1 MLGEFLNAVSAVV
14 VLLMLMAVGYFMG
27 TKGWMKAE
35 EKKFLSKYIINI
47 AVPCNCINGL
57 LNNLDQ
63 SMLAQAGLMLVSAI
77 IGVVITILLG
87 MGLATLLR
95 LPKNRWGVFAAMVG
109 VSNTLFVGLPLS
121 TQLFG
126 DVCVPYVMIYYL
138 ANTIFTQ
145 SVILMLVERSGTASH
160 SRGIKGFLKD
170 VFTKPPILTVIASVL
185 MLIVGF
191 RPPEV
196 FMSFAKYIS
205 GSVSPLALIY
215 CGFIIYELGLSN
227 LRPSQ
232 LRQMKGLP
240 TMLAA
245 RLVISPLICA
255 GMCRLFGITG
265 LAYQVFVVESALPVV
280 SQVTVMAGDFGA
292 DDKYAATG
300 ATLST
305 LACFIT
311 IPVLMVWMGWTLL
324 TVAAAAGGGL
334 LLMRLRVPGGMLVGA
349 ILGAVL
355 VNLTTGQA
363 YIWPQTR
370 VVAQVLTGAYIG
382 CLVTTE
388 DLRHLPRVIR
398 PYLAVMSTF
407 LALNLAV
414 GFFIWR
420 VTDLDLLTSLF
431 CAAPG
436 GMTDTPLI
444 ALDMGADAS
453 MVAVMQFVRM
463 VFGMACLPSI
473 IVLADR
479 KIEGDQMV
487 PEEGQG
493 THSLERKKAHV
504 SLRKFLP
511 TFAVAL
517 AAGILGKLS
526 GVPAGTL
533 SASLIAVIVLKF
545 AGSAPPM
552 PMWVRR
558 LAQVV
563 SGCCIGAGITRDQIF
578 QLRQLILPALVLI
591 AGYILVC
598 VGMGRAISRAFR
610 MDLKESML
618 SLSPA
623 GATEMALIAADLGVH
638 STNLVVL
645 QICRLLGVTVIFPQI
660 FALLSNLIG

>member
-1 MLGEFLNAVSAVV
+1 
-14 VLLMLMAVGYFMG
+14 
-27 TKGWMKAE
+27 
-35 EKKFLSKYIINI
+35 
-47 AVPCNCINGL
+47 
-57 LNNLDQ
+57 
-63 SMLAQAGLMLVSAI
+63 
-77 IGVVITILLG
+77 
-87 MGLATLLR
+87 
-95 LPKNRWGVFAAMVG
+95 
-109 VSNTLFVGLPLS
+109 
-121 TQLFG
+121 
-126 DVCVPYVMIYYL
+126 
-138 ANTIFTQ
+138 
-145 SVILMLVERSGTASH
+145 
-160 SRGIKGFLKD
+160 
-170 VFTKPPILTVIASVL
+170 
-185 MLIVGF
+185 
-191 RPPEV
+191 
-196 FMSFAKYIS
+196 
-205 GSVSPLALIY
+205 
-215 CGFIIYELGLSN
+215 
-227 LRPSQ
+227 
-232 LRQMKGLP
+232 
-240 TMLAA
+240 
-245 RLVISPLICA
+245 
-255 GMCRLFGITG
+255 
-265 LAYQVFVVESALPVV
+265 
-280 SQVTVMAGDFGA
+280 
-292 DDKYAATG
+292 
-300 ATLST
+300 
-305 LACFIT
+305 
-311 IPVLMVWMGWTLL
+311 MGWTLL

-398 PYLAVMSTF
+398 PYLAVMST
-407 LALNLAV
+407 
-414 GFFIWR
+414 
-420 VTDLDLLTSLF
+420 LLTSLF

-598 VGMGRAISRAFR
+598 VGMGRAISKAFR

>member
-1 MLGEFLNAVSAVV
+1 
-14 VLLMLMAVGYFMG
+14 
-27 TKGWMKAE
+27 
-35 EKKFLSKYIINI
+35 
-47 AVPCNCINGL
+47 
-57 LNNLDQ
+57 
-63 SMLAQAGLMLVSAI
+63 
-77 IGVVITILLG
+77 
-87 MGLATLLR
+87 
-95 LPKNRWGVFAAMVG
+95 
-109 VSNTLFVGLPLS
+109 
-121 TQLFG
+121 
-126 DVCVPYVMIYYL
+126 
-138 ANTIFTQ
+138 
-145 SVILMLVERSGTASH
+145 
-160 SRGIKGFLKD
+160 
-170 VFTKPPILTVIASVL
+170 
-185 MLIVGF
+185 
-191 RPPEV
+191 
-196 FMSFAKYIS
+196 
-205 GSVSPLALIY
+205 
-215 CGFIIYELGLSN
+215 
-227 LRPSQ
+227 
-232 LRQMKGLP
+232 
-240 TMLAA
+240 
-245 RLVISPLICA
+245 
-255 GMCRLFGITG
+255 
-265 LAYQVFVVESALPVV
+265 
-280 SQVTVMAGDFGA
+280 
-292 DDKYAATG
+292 
-300 ATLST
+300 
-305 LACFIT
+305 
-311 IPVLMVWMGWTLL
+311 MGWTLL

-388 DLRHLPRVIR
+388 DLRRLPRVIR

-578 QLRQLILPALVLI
+578 QLRQLILPALVLGANTLASMI
-591 AGYILVC
+591 RMSRTSMLDVLRQDYIRTARSKGASRARVLSRHALRNSLVPVITQVGISFAGCMGGAIVTETIFTIPGLGSLLINAVKSRDVPVVMGTVILVAVI
-598 VGMGRAISRAFR
+598 VG
-610 MDLKESML
+610 
-618 SLSPA
+618 
-623 GATEMALIAADLGVH
+623 LI
-638 STNLVVL
+638 NLVVDL
-645 QICRLLGVTVIFPQI
+645 ICAKVDPRIDL
-660 FALLSNLIG
+660 AA

>member
-1 MLGEFLNAVSAVV
+1 
-14 VLLMLMAVGYFMG
+14 
-27 TKGWMKAE
+27 
-35 EKKFLSKYIINI
+35 
-47 AVPCNCINGL
+47 
-57 LNNLDQ
+57 
-63 SMLAQAGLMLVSAI
+63 
-77 IGVVITILLG
+77 
-87 MGLATLLR
+87 
-95 LPKNRWGVFAAMVG
+95 
-109 VSNTLFVGLPLS
+109 
-121 TQLFG
+121 
-126 DVCVPYVMIYYL
+126 
-138 ANTIFTQ
+138 
-145 SVILMLVERSGTASH
+145 
-160 SRGIKGFLKD
+160 
-170 VFTKPPILTVIASVL
+170 
-185 MLIVGF
+185 
-191 RPPEV
+191 
-196 FMSFAKYIS
+196 
-205 GSVSPLALIY
+205 
-215 CGFIIYELGLSN
+215 
-227 LRPSQ
+227 
-232 LRQMKGLP
+232 
-240 TMLAA
+240 
-245 RLVISPLICA
+245 
-255 GMCRLFGITG
+255 
-265 LAYQVFVVESALPVV
+265 
-280 SQVTVMAGDFGA
+280 
-292 DDKYAATG
+292 
-300 ATLST
+300 
-305 LACFIT
+305 
-311 IPVLMVWMGWTLL
+311 MGWTLL

-388 DLRHLPRVIR
+388 DLRRLPRVIR
-398 PYLAVMSTF
+398 PYL
-407 LALNLAV
+407 
-414 GFFIWR
+414 
-420 VTDLDLLTSLF
+420 
-431 CAAPG
+431 
-436 GMTDTPLI
+436 
-444 ALDMGADAS
+444 
-453 MVAVMQFVRM
+453 AVMQFVRM

>member
-1 MLGEFLNAVSAVV
+1 M
-14 VLLMLMAVGYFMG
+14 
-27 TKGWMKAE
+27 
-35 EKKFLSKYIINI
+35 
-47 AVPCNCINGL
+47 
-57 LNNLDQ
+57 
-63 SMLAQAGLMLVSAI
+63 
-77 IGVVITILLG
+77 
-87 MGLATLLR
+87 
-95 LPKNRWGVFAAMVG
+95 
-109 VSNTLFVGLPLS
+109 
-121 TQLFG
+121 
-126 DVCVPYVMIYYL
+126 
-138 ANTIFTQ
+138 
-145 SVILMLVERSGTASH
+145 
-160 SRGIKGFLKD
+160 
-170 VFTKPPILTVIASVL
+170 
-185 MLIVGF
+185 
-191 RPPEV
+191 
-196 FMSFAKYIS
+196 
-205 GSVSPLALIY
+205 
-215 CGFIIYELGLSN
+215 
-227 LRPSQ
+227 
-232 LRQMKGLP
+232 
-240 TMLAA
+240 
-245 RLVISPLICA
+245 
-255 GMCRLFGITG
+255 
-265 LAYQVFVVESALPVV
+265 
-280 SQVTVMAGDFGA
+280 
-292 DDKYAATG
+292 
-300 ATLST
+300 
-305 LACFIT
+305 
-311 IPVLMVWMGWTLL
+311 
-324 TVAAAAGGGL
+324 
-334 LLMRLRVPGGMLVGA
+334 VGA

-526 GVPAGTL
+526 GVPAG
-533 SASLIAVIVLKF
+533 
-545 AGSAPPM
+545 SAPPM

>member
-1 MLGEFLNAVSAVV
+1 
-14 VLLMLMAVGYFMG
+14 
-27 TKGWMKAE
+27 
-35 EKKFLSKYIINI
+35 
-47 AVPCNCINGL
+47 
-57 LNNLDQ
+57 
-63 SMLAQAGLMLVSAI
+63 
-77 IGVVITILLG
+77 
-87 MGLATLLR
+87 
-95 LPKNRWGVFAAMVG
+95 
-109 VSNTLFVGLPLS
+109 
-121 TQLFG
+121 
-126 DVCVPYVMIYYL
+126 
-138 ANTIFTQ
+138 
-145 SVILMLVERSGTASH
+145 
-160 SRGIKGFLKD
+160 
-170 VFTKPPILTVIASVL
+170 
-185 MLIVGF
+185 
-191 RPPEV
+191 
-196 FMSFAKYIS
+196 
-205 GSVSPLALIY
+205 
-215 CGFIIYELGLSN
+215 
-227 LRPSQ
+227 
-232 LRQMKGLP
+232 
-240 TMLAA
+240 
-245 RLVISPLICA
+245 
-255 GMCRLFGITG
+255 
-265 LAYQVFVVESALPVV
+265 
-280 SQVTVMAGDFGA
+280 
-292 DDKYAATG
+292 
-300 ATLST
+300 
-305 LACFIT
+305 
-311 IPVLMVWMGWTLL
+311 MGWTLL

-591 AGYILVC
+591 AVYPGLC
-598 VGMGRAISRAFR
+598 GDGPG
-610 MDLKESML
+610 DLQGVSDGLEGVHALPLPRRSHRDGPHCRRPGGPQHQSGGAPDMPPAW
-618 SLSPA
+618 SDGHLSPDLRP
-623 GATEMALIAADLGVH
+623 ALQFDRIKYAVPASIGGRH
-638 STNLVVL
+638 SFSAEQKDRPVINLPVW
-645 QICRLLGVTVIFPQI
+645 
-660 FALLSNLIG
+660 A

>member
-1 MLGEFLNAVSAVV
+1 
-14 VLLMLMAVGYFMG
+14 
-27 TKGWMKAE
+27 
-35 EKKFLSKYIINI
+35 
-47 AVPCNCINGL
+47 
-57 LNNLDQ
+57 
-63 SMLAQAGLMLVSAI
+63 
-77 IGVVITILLG
+77 
-87 MGLATLLR
+87 
-95 LPKNRWGVFAAMVG
+95 
-109 VSNTLFVGLPLS
+109 
-121 TQLFG
+121 
-126 DVCVPYVMIYYL
+126 
-138 ANTIFTQ
+138 
-145 SVILMLVERSGTASH
+145 
-160 SRGIKGFLKD
+160 
-170 VFTKPPILTVIASVL
+170 
-185 MLIVGF
+185 
-191 RPPEV
+191 
-196 FMSFAKYIS
+196 
-205 GSVSPLALIY
+205 
-215 CGFIIYELGLSN
+215 
-227 LRPSQ
+227 
-232 LRQMKGLP
+232 
-240 TMLAA
+240 
-245 RLVISPLICA
+245 
-255 GMCRLFGITG
+255 
-265 LAYQVFVVESALPVV
+265 
-280 SQVTVMAGDFGA
+280 
-292 DDKYAATG
+292 
-300 ATLST
+300 
-305 LACFIT
+305 
-311 IPVLMVWMGWTLL
+311 MGWTLL

-453 MVAVMQFVRM
+453 MVAVMPVRAD
-463 VFGMACLPSI
+463 GIRHGLSALHHCPGRPEDRGGPDGAGGGSGNALPG
-473 IVLADR
+473 
-479 KIEGDQMV
+479 K
-487 PEEGQG
+487 
-493 THSLERKKAHV
+493 KKAHV

>member
-1 MLGEFLNAVSAVV
+1 
-14 VLLMLMAVGYFMG
+14 
-27 TKGWMKAE
+27 
-35 EKKFLSKYIINI
+35 
-47 AVPCNCINGL
+47 
-57 LNNLDQ
+57 
-63 SMLAQAGLMLVSAI
+63 
-77 IGVVITILLG
+77 
-87 MGLATLLR
+87 
-95 LPKNRWGVFAAMVG
+95 
-109 VSNTLFVGLPLS
+109 
-121 TQLFG
+121 
-126 DVCVPYVMIYYL
+126 
-138 ANTIFTQ
+138 
-145 SVILMLVERSGTASH
+145 
-160 SRGIKGFLKD
+160 
-170 VFTKPPILTVIASVL
+170 
-185 MLIVGF
+185 
-191 RPPEV
+191 
-196 FMSFAKYIS
+196 
-205 GSVSPLALIY
+205 
-215 CGFIIYELGLSN
+215 
-227 LRPSQ
+227 
-232 LRQMKGLP
+232 
-240 TMLAA
+240 
-245 RLVISPLICA
+245 
-255 GMCRLFGITG
+255 
-265 LAYQVFVVESALPVV
+265 
-280 SQVTVMAGDFGA
+280 
-292 DDKYAATG
+292 
-300 ATLST
+300 
-305 LACFIT
+305 
-311 IPVLMVWMGWTLL
+311 MGWTLL

-563 SGCCIGAGITRDQIF
+563 SGC
-578 QLRQLILPALVLI
+578 
-591 AGYILVC
+591 
-598 VGMGRAISRAFR
+598 
-610 MDLKESML
+610 
-618 SLSPA
+618 
-623 GATEMALIAADLGVH
+623 
-638 STNLVVL
+638 
-645 QICRLLGVTVIFPQI
+645 
-660 FALLSNLIG
+660 

>member
-1 MLGEFLNAVSAVV
+1 M
-14 VLLMLMAVGYFMG
+14 
-27 TKGWMKAE
+27 
-35 EKKFLSKYIINI
+35 
-47 AVPCNCINGL
+47 
-57 LNNLDQ
+57 
-63 SMLAQAGLMLVSAI
+63 
-77 IGVVITILLG
+77 
-87 MGLATLLR
+87 
-95 LPKNRWGVFAAMVG
+95 
-109 VSNTLFVGLPLS
+109 
-121 TQLFG
+121 
-126 DVCVPYVMIYYL
+126 
-138 ANTIFTQ
+138 
-145 SVILMLVERSGTASH
+145 
-160 SRGIKGFLKD
+160 
-170 VFTKPPILTVIASVL
+170 
-185 MLIVGF
+185 
-191 RPPEV
+191 
-196 FMSFAKYIS
+196 
-205 GSVSPLALIY
+205 
-215 CGFIIYELGLSN
+215 
-227 LRPSQ
+227 
-232 LRQMKGLP
+232 
-240 TMLAA
+240 
-245 RLVISPLICA
+245 
-255 GMCRLFGITG
+255 
-265 LAYQVFVVESALPVV
+265 
-280 SQVTVMAGDFGA
+280 
-292 DDKYAATG
+292 
-300 ATLST
+300 
-305 LACFIT
+305 
-311 IPVLMVWMGWTLL
+311 
-324 TVAAAAGGGL
+324 
-334 LLMRLRVPGGMLVGA
+334 
-349 ILGAVL
+349 
-355 VNLTTGQA
+355 
-363 YIWPQTR
+363 
-370 VVAQVLTGAYIG
+370 
-382 CLVTTE
+382 TTE

-545 AGSAPPM
+545 AGSAPTM

-578 QLRQLILPALVLI
+578 QLRQLVTLGALQLLDLPEAPATRAESRHANQQGEQRQ
-591 AGYILVC
+591 AGGGTGTPGCIGC
-598 VGMGRAISRAFR
+598 NGRRGGSG
-610 MDLKESML
+610 S
-618 SLSPA
+618 SC
-623 GATEMALIAADLGVH
+623 
-638 STNLVVL
+638 VVL
-645 QICRLLGVTVIFPQI
+645 GSDC
-660 FALLSNLIG
+660 FAHRSILWSRKF

>member
-1 MLGEFLNAVSAVV
+1 MDTF
-14 VLLMLMAVGYFMG
+14 
-27 TKGWMKAE
+27 
-35 EKKFLSKYIINI
+35 
-47 AVPCNCINGL
+47 
-57 LNNLDQ
+57 D
-63 SMLAQAGLMLVSAI
+63 
-77 IGVVITILLG
+77 
-87 MGLATLLR
+87 
-95 LPKNRWGVFAAMVG
+95 
-109 VSNTLFVGLPLS
+109 
-121 TQLFG
+121 
-126 DVCVPYVMIYYL
+126 
-138 ANTIFTQ
+138 
-145 SVILMLVERSGTASH
+145 
-160 SRGIKGFLKD
+160 RGRRG
-170 VFTKPPILTVIASVL
+170 
-185 MLIVGF
+185 
-191 RPPEV
+191 
-196 FMSFAKYIS
+196 
-205 GSVSPLALIY
+205 
-215 CGFIIYELGLSN
+215 
-227 LRPSQ
+227 
-232 LRQMKGLP
+232 
-240 TMLAA
+240 
-245 RLVISPLICA
+245 
-255 GMCRLFGITG
+255 
-265 LAYQVFVVESALPVV
+265 
-280 SQVTVMAGDFGA
+280 
-292 DDKYAATG
+292 
-300 ATLST
+300 
-305 LACFIT
+305 
-311 IPVLMVWMGWTLL
+311 
-324 TVAAAAGGGL
+324 GGGL

-388 DLRHLPRVIR
+388 DLRRLPRVIR

-545 AGSAPPM
+545 AGSAPQCPC
-552 PMWVRR
+552 
-558 LAQVV
+558 
-563 SGCCIGAGITRDQIF
+563 GCGGWPRWCRAAASVPESPGIRSSSC
-578 QLRQLILPALVLI
+578 A
-591 AGYILVC
+591 
-598 VGMGRAISRAFR
+598 S
-610 MDLKESML
+610 
-618 SLSPA
+618 
-623 GATEMALIAADLGVH
+623 
-638 STNLVVL
+638 
-645 QICRLLGVTVIFPQI
+645 
-660 FALLSNLIG
+660 

>member
-1 MLGEFLNAVSAVV
+1 
-14 VLLMLMAVGYFMG
+14 
-27 TKGWMKAE
+27 
-35 EKKFLSKYIINI
+35 
-47 AVPCNCINGL
+47 
-57 LNNLDQ
+57 
-63 SMLAQAGLMLVSAI
+63 
-77 IGVVITILLG
+77 
-87 MGLATLLR
+87 
-95 LPKNRWGVFAAMVG
+95 
-109 VSNTLFVGLPLS
+109 
-121 TQLFG
+121 
-126 DVCVPYVMIYYL
+126 
-138 ANTIFTQ
+138 
-145 SVILMLVERSGTASH
+145 
-160 SRGIKGFLKD
+160 
-170 VFTKPPILTVIASVL
+170 
-185 MLIVGF
+185 
-191 RPPEV
+191 
-196 FMSFAKYIS
+196 
-205 GSVSPLALIY
+205 
-215 CGFIIYELGLSN
+215 
-227 LRPSQ
+227 
-232 LRQMKGLP
+232 
-240 TMLAA
+240 
-245 RLVISPLICA
+245 
-255 GMCRLFGITG
+255 
-265 LAYQVFVVESALPVV
+265 
-280 SQVTVMAGDFGA
+280 
-292 DDKYAATG
+292 
-300 ATLST
+300 
-305 LACFIT
+305 
-311 IPVLMVWMGWTLL
+311 
-324 TVAAAAGGGL
+324 
-334 LLMRLRVPGGMLVGA
+334 
-349 ILGAVL
+349 
-355 VNLTTGQA
+355 
-363 YIWPQTR
+363 
-370 VVAQVLTGAYIG
+370 
-382 CLVTTE
+382 
-388 DLRHLPRVIR
+388 
-398 PYLAVMSTF
+398 
-407 LALNLAV
+407 
-414 GFFIWR
+414 
-420 VTDLDLLTSLF
+420 
-431 CAAPG
+431 
-436 GMTDTPLI
+436 
-444 ALDMGADAS
+444 
-453 MVAVMQFVRM
+453 MQFVRM

>member
-1 MLGEFLNAVSAVV
+1 
-14 VLLMLMAVGYFMG
+14 
-27 TKGWMKAE
+27 
-35 EKKFLSKYIINI
+35 
-47 AVPCNCINGL
+47 
-57 LNNLDQ
+57 
-63 SMLAQAGLMLVSAI
+63 
-77 IGVVITILLG
+77 
-87 MGLATLLR
+87 
-95 LPKNRWGVFAAMVG
+95 
-109 VSNTLFVGLPLS
+109 
-121 TQLFG
+121 
-126 DVCVPYVMIYYL
+126 
-138 ANTIFTQ
+138 
-145 SVILMLVERSGTASH
+145 
-160 SRGIKGFLKD
+160 
-170 VFTKPPILTVIASVL
+170 
-185 MLIVGF
+185 
-191 RPPEV
+191 
-196 FMSFAKYIS
+196 
-205 GSVSPLALIY
+205 
-215 CGFIIYELGLSN
+215 
-227 LRPSQ
+227 
-232 LRQMKGLP
+232 
-240 TMLAA
+240 
-245 RLVISPLICA
+245 
-255 GMCRLFGITG
+255 
-265 LAYQVFVVESALPVV
+265 
-280 SQVTVMAGDFGA
+280 
-292 DDKYAATG
+292 
-300 ATLST
+300 
-305 LACFIT
+305 
-311 IPVLMVWMGWTLL
+311 MGWTLL

-552 PMWVRR
+552 PGLLHRCR
-558 LAQVV
+558 NHPG
-563 SGCCIGAGITRDQIF
+563 SD
-578 QLRQLILPALVLI
+578 LPAAPADPARPGADRRVYPGLC
-591 AGYILVC
+591 GD
-598 VGMGRAISRAFR
+598 GPG
-610 MDLKESML
+610 DLQGVSDGLEGVHALPLPRRSHGDGPHCRRPGGPQHQSGGAPDL
-618 SLSPA
+618 PPAWSDGHLSPDLRP
-623 GATEMALIAADLGVH
+623 ALQFDRIKYAVSASIGGRH
-638 STNLVVL
+638 SFSAEQKDRPVINLPVW
-645 QICRLLGVTVIFPQI
+645 
-660 FALLSNLIG
+660 A